1 MLKEKDFIEL
11 DYTGRIKETNQVFDT
26 TEESIAKKENVYNP
40 NASYGPK
47 VICLG
52 QKQILPAIDKE
63 IIGKKVNET
72 IILNLSP
79 DEAFGKKDMSLI
91 KTVNTNDLLKKKI
104 NPFPGLQINA
114 SGLLGT
120 IRSVNGGRTTID
132 FNHPFAGKNLVYEI
146 KINKIITEKKEQLD
160 SLLIGL
166 LGLQK
171 KDYTLKM
178 ENNKAEITIK
188 QEFPEKLKEEF
199 KLKAQ
204 ELIPNIEISI

>member
-1 MLKEKDFIEL
+1 MLKEKDFIEIA
-11 DYTGRIKETNQVFDT
+11 YTGRIKETNQVFDT
-26 TEESIAKKENVYNP
+26 TDINVAKKENIYNENFTYIP
-40 NASYGPK
+40 RI
-47 VICLG
+47 ICVG
-52 QKQILPAIDKE
+52 QKHILQFIDKNL
-63 IIGKKVNET
+63 IGKKVNDSF
-72 IILNLSP
+72 ILELTPENGFGLKDQNLVKVVS
-79 DEAFGKKDMSLI
+79 
-91 KTVNTNDLLKKKI
+91 TNELREQKI
-104 NPFPGLQINA
+104 NPFPGLQLNA

-120 IRSVNGGRTTID
+120 VRSVNGGRTTID
-132 FNHPFAGKNLVYEI
+132 FNHPLAGKNLVYEI
-146 KINKIITEKKEQLD
+146 KINKLITEKKEQLD

>member
-72 IILNLSP
+72 
-79 DEAFGKKDMSLI
+79 FGKL
-91 KTVNTNDLLKKKI
+91 VVVG
-104 NPFPGLQINA
+104 PFRHSFPLVEVCFGPGRKARQDYHQL
-114 SGLLGT
+114 SG
-120 IRSVNGGRTTID
+120 D
-132 FNHPFAGKNLVYEI
+132 
-146 KINKIITEKKEQLD
+146 
-160 SLLIGL
+160 
-166 LGLQK
+166 
-171 KDYTLKM
+171 
-178 ENNKAEITIK
+178 
-188 QEFPEKLKEEF
+188 
-199 KLKAQ
+199 
-204 ELIPNIEISI
+204 